1 MEKARRELQA
11 VERAIRH
18 AEEGDFPGEA
28 YAAAEDHLHG
38 GGGESPGGQD
48 SHDRRAG
55 ARSNSPIVLDKLS
68 LELTGPRGAPSFI

>member
-28 YAAAEDHLHG
+28 YAAAEDHLHALLDFVEEEANRLEDKILTTG
-38 GGGESPGGQD
+38 GLEPGRI
-48 SHDRRAG
+48 RR
-55 ARSNSPIVLDKLS
+55 SSS
-68 LELTGPRGAPSFI
+68 TS